1 METKQNQVDEIEIDL
16 REVFVLL
23 ISRAWLIVLVG
34 IVTALMGFIISAFLI
49 APTYESTS
57 KIYILNKQQE
67 NTVTYSDVQLGTQL
81 TKDYAELIT
90 SRLVLEKV
98 IEDLN
103 LTSVEEG
110 MDYKKMLDKVKVT
123 TPTDT
128 RILSITV
135 TDTDPVM
142 AMNIAN
148 SVREVAAVH
157 IKNVMDIEAV
167 NVVETA
173 NLPMEKAAPSIA
185 KWTLIGG
192 CIGAF
197 LVMAVVLLFFFM
209 DDTIKNS
216 DDVERYLGLSTLALI
231 PLNTSSTTAKNSKK
245 KSAKKKSKT
254 KKSVEKPAEKSVEKP
269 AEKIS

>member
-1 METKQNQVDEIEIDL
+1 METRQNSNDEIEIDL
-16 REVFVLL
+16 REVFILL
-23 ISRAWLIVLVG
+23 ISRMWLIVLVG
-34 IVTALMGFIISAFLI
+34 LLTALIGFAFSAFLI

-110 MDYKKMLDKVKVT
+110 MDYKKMLEKVKVT

-173 NLPMEKAAPSIA
+173 NLPMEKAAPSIM

-197 LVMAVVLLFFFM
+197 LVMAIVLLLFFM

-216 DDVERYLGLSTLALI
+216 DDVEKYLGISTLALI
-231 PLNTSSTTAKNSKK
+231 PLDTAQTATAKNGKK
-245 KSAKKKSKT
+245 KQAKNT
-254 KKSVEKPAEKSVEKP
+254 F
-269 AEKIS
+269 I

>member
-1 METKQNQVDEIEIDL
+1 METKQYNNDEIEIDL
-16 REVFVLL
+16 REVFILL
-23 ISRAWLIVLVG
+23 LSKAWLIALVG
-34 IVTALMGFIISAFLI
+34 MLTAIIGFVLSAFVI
-49 APTYESTS
+49 APTFESTS

-81 TKDYAELIT
+81 TKDYAQLIT

-103 LTSVEEG
+103 LTEINEDIDYEAMLGKVE
-110 MDYKKMLDKVKVT
+110 VT

-135 TDTDPVM
+135 TDTDPVL
-142 AMNIAN
+142 AMEIAN
-148 SVREVAAVH
+148 SVREAAAVH

-173 NLPMEKAAPSIA
+173 NLPMEKAGPSVL

-197 LVMAVVLLFFFM
+197 LVMAFVLLIFFM

-216 DDVERYLGLSTLALI
+216 DDVEKYLGLSTLALI
-231 PLNTSSTTAKNSKK
+231 PLDTQTATKNGKK
-245 KSAKKKSKT
+245 KPVKKKVK
-254 KKSVEKPAEKSVEKP
+254 
-269 AEKIS
+269 

>member
-1 METKQNQVDEIEIDL
+1 METKQYNNDEIEIDL
-16 REVFVLL
+16 REVFILL
-23 ISRAWLIVLVG
+23 LSRAWLIALVG
-34 IVTALMGFIISAFLI
+34 MLTAIIGFVLSAFVI
-49 APTYESTS
+49 APTFESTS

-81 TKDYAELIT
+81 TKDYAQLIT

-98 IEDLN
+98 IEDLS
-103 LTSVEEG
+103 LTEINEDI
-110 MDYKKMLDKVKVT
+110 DYEAMLDKVEVT

-135 TDTDPVM
+135 TDTDPVL
-142 AMNIAN
+142 AMEIAN
-148 SVREVAAVH
+148 SVREAAAVH

-173 NLPMEKAAPSIA
+173 NLPMEKAGPSIA

-197 LVMAVVLLFFFM
+197 LVMAFVLLIFFM
-209 DDTIKNS
+209 DDTIKTS
-216 DDVERYLGLSTLALI
+216 DDVEKYLGLSTLALI
-231 PLNTSSTTAKNSKK
+231 PLDTQTVAKNGKK
-245 KSAKKKSKT
+245 KTAKKK
-254 KKSVEKPAEKSVEKP
+254 AN
-269 AEKIS
+269 

>member
-1 METKQNQVDEIEIDL
+1 METKQYNNDEIEIDL
-16 REVFVLL
+16 REVFILL
-23 ISRAWLIVLVG
+23 LSKAWLIALVG
-34 IVTALMGFIISAFLI
+34 MLTAIIGFVLSAFVI
-49 APTYESTS
+49 APTFESTS

-81 TKDYAELIT
+81 TKDYAQLIT

-103 LTSVEEG
+103 LTEINEDIDYEAMLGKVE
-110 MDYKKMLDKVKVT
+110 VT

-135 TDTDPVM
+135 TDTDPVL
-142 AMNIAN
+142 AMEIAN
-148 SVREVAAVH
+148 SVREAAAVH

-173 NLPMEKAAPSIA
+173 NLPMEKAGPSIT

-197 LVMAVVLLFFFM
+197 LVMAFVLLIFFM
-209 DDTIKNS
+209 DDTIKTS
-216 DDVERYLGLSTLALI
+216 DDVEKYLGLSTLALI
-231 PLNTSSTTAKNSKK
+231 PLDTQTVAKNGKK
-245 KSAKKKSKT
+245 KPVKKKVK
-254 KKSVEKPAEKSVEKP
+254 
-269 AEKIS
+269 

>member
-1 METKQNQVDEIEIDL
+1 METKQYNNDEIEIDL
-16 REVFVLL
+16 REVFILL
-23 ISRAWLIVLVG
+23 LSKAWLIALVG
-34 IVTALMGFIISAFLI
+34 MLTAIIGFVLSAFVI
-49 APTYESTS
+49 APTFESTS

-81 TKDYAELIT
+81 TKDYAQLIT

-103 LTSVEEG
+103 LTEINEDI
-110 MDYKKMLDKVKVT
+110 DYEAMLDKVEVT

-135 TDTDPVM
+135 TDTDPVL
-142 AMNIAN
+142 AMEIAN
-148 SVREVAAVH
+148 SVREAAAVH

-173 NLPMEKAAPSIA
+173 NLPMEKAGPSVL

-197 LVMAVVLLFFFM
+197 LVMAFVLLIFFT
-209 DDTIKNS
+209 DDTIKTS
-216 DDVERYLGLSTLALI
+216 DDVEKYLGLSTLALI
-231 PLNTSSTTAKNSKK
+231 PLDTQTVAKNGKK
-245 KSAKKKSKT
+245 KPVKKKVK
-254 KKSVEKPAEKSVEKP
+254 
-269 AEKIS
+269 

>member
-1 METKQNQVDEIEIDL
+1 METKQYNNDEIEIDL
-16 REVFVLL
+16 REVFILL
-23 ISRAWLIVLVG
+23 LSKAWLIALVG
-34 IVTALMGFIISAFLI
+34 MLTAIIGFAISAFVI
-49 APTYESTS
+49 APTFESTS

-81 TKDYAELIT
+81 TKDYAQLIT

-98 IEDLN
+98 IEDLK
-103 LTSVEEG
+103 LTEIYEDI
-110 MDYKKMLDKVKVT
+110 DYEAMLNKVAVT

-142 AMNIAN
+142 AMEMAN
-148 SVREVAAVH
+148 CIREVAAVH

-173 NLPMEKAAPSIA
+173 NLPTEKAGPSIT

-192 CIGAF
+192 CVGAF
-197 LVMAVVLLFFFM
+197 LVMAVVLLIFFM
-209 DDTIKNS
+209 DDTIKTS
-216 DDVERYLGLSTLALI
+216 DDVEKYLGLSTLALI
-231 PLNTSSTTAKNSKK
+231 PLDTQAAAAGKNGKK
-245 KSAKKKSKT
+245 KAAKKKVK
-254 KKSVEKPAEKSVEKP
+254 
-269 AEKIS
+269 